1 MAQRPRL
8 ASYPRQSGPQLAGQ
22 LSQDSTLLASA
33 RNALTGHLSVSSR
46 LLRLIVDSLAEGVV
60 VANMERRFVLFNP
73 AAERI
78 LSLGFRDVPLQ
89 DWSSVYGTYKP
100 DMVSPFPAEEL
111 PLARSLRGEV
121 VDDCEIFIRRNGG
134 PEGGWISVSSRPIAD
149 RKGRPLG
156 GVVTFRDITALKH
169 QFERHRLL
177 SKIVEDTAD
186 SVFVTDSAGNIEYV
200 NAAFEEMTGFTRS
213 EVLGKN
219 PRLLKSGR
227 HSRSFYEDLWEKL
240 LRGEVF
246 RETIT
251 DRRKNGELYLSS
263 QTITP
268 LKSPDGTISH
278 LVSIATDV
286 TERRKAMDLEND
298 LRLARQVQQR
308 LFPPAPPNVPGL
320 DAWGVSI
327 PAHATGGDYFDFLTL
342 PGGALGL
349 VIGDVS
355 GHGFDSAILMAQVR
369 AMVRAAARRESDPAR
384 ILSEVNALLVPDLG
398 ENRFIGMIVAAI
410 DPRTRSLSYANAG
423 HTPGYILDRAGH
435 VRMELTSTG
444 VVLGLFHD
452 AVFVT
457 EQGPALDPGDLLA
470 LFTDGVTEAQDG
482 GGTMCGAGWALD
494 IVRAHAHLASTGIL
508 DALCEAIR
516 SITGERSQQDD
527 LTAIVC
533 RVGERASSAMPERR
547 RAGRRGA
554 APARRKLS

>member
-8 ASYPRQSGPQLAGQ
+8 ASYSRLSGPQLSSQ
-22 LSQDSTLLASA
+22 LSPRASLLASA
-33 RNALTGHLSVSSR
+33 RNVLTGHLSVSSR
-46 LLRLIVDSLAEGVV
+46 LLRLVVDSLAEGVV
-60 VANMERRFVLFNP
+60 VANLEGRFVLFNP

-78 LSLGFRDVPLQ
+78 LSLGLRDVPLQ
-89 DWSSVYGTYKP
+89 QWSSVYGTYKP
-100 DMVSPFPAEEL
+100 DMVSPYPAEEL

-149 RKGRPLG
+149 SNGRTMG

-169 QFERHRLL
+169 QLERHQLL

-186 SVFVTDSAGNIEYV
+186 AVLVTDSAGNIEYV

-219 PRLLKSGR
+219 PRLLKSGH

-268 LKSPDGTISH
+268 LRAPDGTISH
-278 LVSIATDV
+278 LVSIAKDV
-286 TERRKAMDLEND
+286 TERRKAMDLENG

-308 LFPPAPPNVPGL
+308 LFPPAPPSVPGL

-369 AMVRAAARRESDPAR
+369 ALVRAAARRESDPAR

-398 ENRFIGMIVAAI
+398 ENRFVGMIIVAI
-410 DPRTRSLSYANAG
+410 DPHTRRVTYANAG
-423 HTPGYILDRAGH
+423 HTPGYILDQAGH

-444 VVLGLFHD
+444 LVLGLFCD
-452 AVFVT
+452 AAFVT
-457 EQGPALDPGDLLA
+457 EQGPELQQGDLLV
-470 LFTDGVTEAQDG
+470 LFTDGVTEAATADG
-482 GGTMCGAGWALD
+482 RICGPEWALD
-494 IVRAHAHLASTGIL
+494 VVRARAHLASAVIL
-508 DALCEAIR
+508 DALCEAVR
-516 SITGERSQQDD
+516 SLTGDAAQQDD
-527 LTAIVC
+527 VTAIVC
-533 RVGERASSAMPERR
+533 RALERAGPGVPERR
-547 RAGRRGA
+547 RA
-554 APARRKLS
+554 ARRSVAGTRRQAS

>member
-1 MAQRPRL
+1 MAQRPRF
-8 ASYPRQSGPQLAGQ
+8 ASYSRHLGPQLAAQ
-22 LSQDSTLLASA
+22 ISSRPNLLASA

-46 LLRLIVDSLAEGVV
+46 LLRLIVDSVAEGVV
-60 VANMERRFVLFNP
+60 VANPEGRFVLFNP

-89 DWSSVYGTYKP
+89 EWSSVYGTYKP

-121 VDDCEIFIRRNGG
+121 VDDCEMFIRRNGG
-134 PEGGWISVSSRPIAD
+134 HEGAWICVNSRPISD
-149 RKGRPLG
+149 RSGRTLG

-169 QFERHRLL
+169 QFERQQLL

-186 SVFVTDSAGNIEYV
+186 AVLVTDNAGNIEYV
-200 NAAFEEMTGFTRS
+200 NAAFEAMTGFTRA

-219 PRLLKSGR
+219 PRLLKSGH
-227 HSRSFYEDLWEKL
+227 HSRSFYEDLWESL

-268 LKSPDGTISH
+268 LRAPDGTISH
-278 LVSIATDV
+278 LVSIAKDV
-286 TERRKAMDLEND
+286 TERRKAMDLENG

-355 GHGFDSAILMAQVR
+355 GHGFDSAILMAQTR
-369 AMVRAAARRESDPAR
+369 ALVQAAARRESDPAR

-398 ENRFIGMIVAAI
+398 ENRFISMIIVAI
-410 DPRTRSLSYANAG
+410 DPHTRSVTYANAG
-423 HTPGYILDRAGH
+423 HTPGYVLDRDGN

-444 VVLGLFHD
+444 LVLGLFCD
-452 AVFVT
+452 AAFVT
-457 EQGPALDPGDLLA
+457 ENVPELRRGDLLV
-470 LFTDGVTEAQDG
+470 LFTDGVTEAEAADG
-482 GGTMCGAGWALD
+482 RVCGPEWALD
-494 IVRAHAHLASTGIL
+494 LVRARAHLTSAEIL
-508 DALCEAIR
+508 NALCEAIR
-516 SITGERSQQDD
+516 SITGERPQQDD
-527 LTAIVC
+527 ITAIVC
-533 RVGERASSAMPERR
+533 RVAARAIAERPERR
-547 RAGRRGA
+547 RTARRGA
-554 APARRKLS
+554 AGTRRKAS

>member
-8 ASYPRQSGPQLAGQ
+8 ASYLRHPGPQLAAR
-22 LSQDSTLLASA
+22 LSPDPGLLTSA

-46 LLRLIVDSLAEGVV
+46 LLRLIVDSVADGVV
-60 VANMERRFVLFNP
+60 VANMEGRFVLFNP

-78 LSLGFRDVPLQ
+78 LSLGFMDVPLQ
-89 DWSSVYGTYKP
+89 EWSSVYGLYKP
-100 DMVSPFPAEEL
+100 DMVSLFPAEEL
-111 PLARSLRGEV
+111 PLVRSLRGEV
-121 VDDCEIFIRRNGG
+121 VDDCEIYIHRNGG
-134 PEGGWISVSSRPIAD
+134 PKGAWISVSSRPIAD
-149 RKGRPLG
+149 GNGRTLG
-156 GVVTFRDITALKH
+156 GVVTFRDITVLKH
-169 QFERHRLL
+169 QVERQQLL

-186 SVFVTDSAGNIEYV
+186 AVLVTDNAGNIEYV
-200 NAAFEEMTGFTRS
+200 NAAFVEMTGFSRA

-219 PRLLKSGR
+219 PRLLRSGL
-227 HSRSFYEDLWEKL
+227 HPRSFYEDLWEKL

-268 LKSPDGTISH
+268 LRSPDGTISH
-278 LVSIATDV
+278 LVSIAKDV
-286 TERRKAMDLEND
+286 TERRKALELED
-298 LRLARQVQQR
+298 GLRLARQVQQR
-308 LFPPAPPNVPGL
+308 LFPPAPPSVPGL

-355 GHGFDSAILMAQVR
+355 GHGFDSAILMAQTR
-369 AMVRAAARRESDPAR
+369 ALVRAAARREADPAR
-384 ILSEVNALLVPDLG
+384 ILSEVNALLVPDLS
-398 ENRFIGMIVAAI
+398 ENRFIGMVVVAI

-435 VRMELTSTG
+435 VRMELASTG
-444 VVLGLFHD
+444 VVLGLFED
-452 AVFVT
+452 AVYVT
-457 EQGPALDPGDLLA
+457 EQGPSLDPGDLLA

-482 GGTMCGAGWALD
+482 ADTMCGAGWALD
-494 IVRAHAHLASTGIL
+494 IVRAHAHLPSAGIL

-516 SITGERSQQDD
+516 SITGARPQQDD
-527 LTAIVC
+527 ITAIIC
-533 RVGERASSAMPERR
+533 LVGACGTAFVPPRR
-547 RAGRRGA
+547 RAGRRG
-554 APARRKLS
+554 RQ

>member
-8 ASYPRQSGPQLAGQ
+8 ASYSRLSGPQLSPQ
-22 LSQDSTLLASA
+22 LSPRASLLASA
-33 RNALTGHLSVSSR
+33 RNVLTGHLSVSSR
-46 LLRLIVDSLAEGVV
+46 LLRLVVDGLAEGVV
-60 VANMERRFVLFNP
+60 VANLEGRFVLFNP

-89 DWSSVYGTYKP
+89 QWSSGYGTYKS
-100 DMVSPFPAEEL
+100 DMVSPYPAEEL

-134 PEGGWISVSSRPIAD
+134 PEGGWISSSSRPIAD
-149 RKGRPLG
+149 SNGITLG

-169 QFERHRLL
+169 QIERHQLL

-186 SVFVTDSAGNIEYV
+186 AVLVTDSAGNIEYV

-219 PRLLKSGR
+219 PRLLKSGH

-268 LKSPDGTISH
+268 LRAPDGTISH
-278 LVSIATDV
+278 LVSIAKDV
-286 TERRKAMDLEND
+286 TERRKAMDLENG

-308 LFPPAPPNVPGL
+308 LFPPEPPSVPGL

-369 AMVRAAARRESDPAR
+369 ALVRAAARRESDPAR

-398 ENRFIGMIVAAI
+398 ENRFIGMVVVVI
-410 DPRTRSLSYANAG
+410 DPRTRRLSYANAG
-423 HTPGYILDRAGH
+423 HTPGYILDRSGR
-435 VRMELTSTG
+435 VRMELASTG
-444 VVLGLFHD
+444 VVLGLFED

-457 EQGPALDPGDLLA
+457 GQGPTLDPGDLLA

-494 IVRAHAHLASTGIL
+494 IVRAHAHLTSTGIL

-516 SITGERSQQDD
+516 SITGERQQQDD
-527 LTAIVC
+527 ITAIVC
-533 RVGERASSAMPERR
+533 LVGTCESAVVPSRR
-547 RAGRRGA
+547 RAGRRV
-554 APARRKLS
+554 RQ